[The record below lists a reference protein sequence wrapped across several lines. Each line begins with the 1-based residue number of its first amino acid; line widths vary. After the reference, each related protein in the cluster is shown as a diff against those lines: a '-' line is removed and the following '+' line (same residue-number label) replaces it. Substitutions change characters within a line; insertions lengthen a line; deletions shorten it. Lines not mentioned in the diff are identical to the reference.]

1 MRQPFYIQN
10 FTNTTVCH
18 NEKNNNST
26 MKKILFLLLIAS
38 SLSSCAELLKIAND
52 VNSTAGLSKLPITN
66 ADNIA
71 GLKSSLDVGI
81 EKAVG
86 LLSLENAFYGN
97 EALKILLPPEAS
109 PVIDNLKLIPG
120 GEELVNKAILSLNR
134 SAEDAVKEATP
145 IFKNAIKNM
154 TIADAGNILF
164 GSDSAATSYLRSNTY
179 AQLTSAF
186 APKVKNSL
194 DKPLVGGISTTQTW
208 NTLSDAYNKV
218 ANTTIAKI
226 AGMKPVNIS
235 LEEYA
240 TQKALNAL
248 FLKVSEEEKA
258 IRTDPVARINDV
270 LKRIFGQLDKK

>member
-1 MRQPFYIQN
+1 MR
-10 FTNTTVCH
+10 
-18 NEKNNNST
+18 
-26 MKKILFLLLIAS
+26 KIFFLLLIVS
-38 SLSSCAELLKIAND
+38 SLSSCAELLKIANH
-52 VNSTAGLSKLPITN
+52 VNAPYGSSKLPITN

-97 EALKILLPPEAS
+97 EALKILLPPEAK

-164 GSDSAATSYLRSNTY
+164 GSDSAATSYLRRNTY
-179 AQLTSAF
+179 AQLISAF

-194 DKPLVGGISTTQTW
+194 DKPLVGGISTNQSW

-218 ANTTIAKI
+218 ANSTIAKI
-226 AGMKPVNIS
+226 AGLKPVNIS

-258 IRTDPVARINDV
+258 IRTDPVARVNEL